1 MMQRL
6 AIWIVN
12 ILEKKGAL
20 RSGVSRETY
29 IYGFDIAIYTF
40 LSTFGLFLIGWIA
53 DRPIETALLIF
64 LYYTNQSSGGGFHAS
79 SHLMCFLTMVLGEL
93 LFLASFL
100 LPYSPFTCSGISVIS
115 LLFMWT
121 HPLVLHPNKS
131 YLKKKAPQLIKRSR
145 QILLLETTLL
155 VAFILLNIPDIIQTG
170 SLALLLSTISRDVPI
185 LKHTGIVDFS
195 SKSNILYVYI
205 ANMHQLL

>member
-1 MMQRL
+1 MCIRD
-6 AIWIVN
+6 
-12 ILEKKGAL
+12 
-20 RSGVSRETY
+20 RTY

-131 YLKKKAPQLIKRSR
+131 YLKKKAPQLIKHSR
-145 QILLLETTLL
+145 QILLVEIALL
-155 VAFILLNIPDIIQTG
+155 IVFILLNVPAIIQTI
-170 SLALLLSTISRDVPI
+170 SLTLLLSAISRSVPI

-195 SKSNILYVYI
+195 
-205 ANMHQLL
+205 

>member
-6 AIWIVN
+6 AIWIVS

-79 SHLMCFLTMVLGEL
+79 SHLMCFLTMVLGEC
-93 LFLASFL
+93 FS
-100 LPYSPFTCSGISVIS
+100 
-115 LLFMWT
+115 
-121 HPLVLHPNKS
+121 
-131 YLKKKAPQLIKRSR
+131 
-145 QILLLETTLL
+145 
-155 VAFILLNIPDIIQTG
+155 
-170 SLALLLSTISRDVPI
+170 LLLSFSRIHPLPAAEFPVYHFFSCGRIRLFSIQTKAISKRKRLNSLSI
-185 LKHTGIVDFS
+185 LVKFCWL
-195 SKSNILYVYI
+195 KLPC
-205 ANMHQLL
+205 

>member
-6 AIWIVN
+6 AIWIVGM
-12 ILEKKGAL
+12 LEKKGAL
-20 RSGVSRETY
+20 HSDISRETY

-53 DRPIETALLIF
+53 GRPLETALLIF

-79 SHLMCFLTMVLGEL
+79 SHLMCFLMMVLGEL
-93 LFLASFL
+93 LFLISFL

-115 LLFMWT
+115 LLFMWM
-121 HPLVLHPNKS
+121 HPLVLHTNKS
-131 YLKKKAPQLIKRSR
+131 YLKKKAQQLIKHSR
-145 QILLLETTLL
+145 QILLVEIVLL
-155 VAFILLNIPDIIQTG
+155 IVFILLNVPAIIQTI
-170 SLALLLSTISRDVPI
+170 SLTLLLSAISRSVPI

-195 SKSNILYVYI
+195 
-205 ANMHQLL
+205 

>member
-1 MMQRL
+1 MMQQL
-6 AIWIVN
+6 AIWIVS

-29 IYGFDIAIYTF
+29 IYGFDIAIDTF

-115 LLFMWT
+115 LLFMWM
-121 HPLVLHPNKS
+121 HPLVLHQNKS
-131 YLKKKAPQLIKRSR
+131 YLKKKAQQLIKRSR
-145 QILLLETTLL
+145 QILLLEAALL
-155 VAFILLNIPDIIQTG
+155 VAFILLNIPAIIQTG
-170 SLALLLSTISRDVPI
+170 SLAFLLSAVSRNVPI

-195 SKSNILYVYI
+195 
-205 ANMHQLL
+205 

>member
-6 AIWIVN
+6 AIWIVS

-115 LLFMWT
+115 LFFMWI

-145 QILLLETTLL
+145 QILLLEAALL

-170 SLALLLSTISRDVPI
+170 SLAFLLSAVSRNVPI

-195 SKSNILYVYI
+195 
-205 ANMHQLL
+205 

>member
-6 AIWIVN
+6 AIWIVG

-131 YLKKKAPQLIKRSR
+131 YLKKKAQQLIKHSR
-145 QILLLETTLL
+145 QILLLEAALL

-170 SLALLLSTISRDVPI
+170 SLAFLLSAVSRNVPI

-195 SKSNILYVYI
+195 
-205 ANMHQLL
+205 